1 MLIIA
6 HHLDGLLGMDR
17 ILVFEKGK
25 FTGDGSHQELIQ
37 ANILYQKLWQ
47 IKAESIGKKF
57 YRHKDQKHSFSRNNI
72 HRSP

>member
-1 MLIIA
+1 
-6 HHLDGLLGMDR
+6 MDR

-25 FTGDGSHQELIQ
+25 VTGDGSHQELIQ

-57 YRHKDQKHSFSRNNI
+57 NRHRDQKHSFSGK
-72 HRSP
+72 RSRIA